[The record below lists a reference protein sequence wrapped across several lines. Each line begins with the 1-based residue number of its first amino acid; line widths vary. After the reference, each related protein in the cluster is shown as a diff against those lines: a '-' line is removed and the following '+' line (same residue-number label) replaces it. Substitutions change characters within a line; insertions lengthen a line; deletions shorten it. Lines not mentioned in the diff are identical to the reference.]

1 MQTSPSSAKSE
12 VAIVGGGC
20 FWCIEPVFDELKG
33 VESVESGYCGGK
45 VENPSYKQICTG
57 STGHAEV
64 IRVTFDPSVLT
75 FRDLLGVFFAMH
87 DPTTL
92 NRQGHDVG
100 TQYRSVVFCQSAQQK
115 AEATRLI
122 EELNKAGLW
131 ANPIVTEIADAQP
144 FYLAEDYHQE
154 YFRHNP
160 NQPYCQA
167 VVAPKLAKFRQ
178 KYLERL
184 KK

>member
-1 MQTSPSSAKSE
+1 MSNE
-12 VAIVGGGC
+12 VAIIGGGC
-20 FWCIEPVFDELKG
+20 FWCIEPLFDELKG
-33 VESVESGYCGGK
+33 VISVESGYSGGQIAD
-45 VENPSYKQICTG
+45 PTYKQICTG

-64 IRVTFDPSVLT
+64 IRVTFDPAELS

-92 NRQGHDVG
+92 NRQGYDAG
-100 TQYRSVVFCQSAQQK
+100 TQYRSVIFCQSPEQK
-115 AEATRLI
+115 VEAEKLI
-122 EELNKAGLW
+122 KELDAAGLW
-131 ANPIVTEIADAQP
+131 PNPIVTEIANAQP
-144 FYLAEDYHQE
+144 FYLAEAYHQE
-154 YFRHNP
+154 YFRYNP

>member
-1 MQTSPSSAKSE
+1 MSNE
-12 VAIVGGGC
+12 VAIIGGGC
-20 FWCIEPVFDELKG
+20 FWCIEPIFDELKG
-33 VESVESGYCGGK
+33 VVSVESGYCGGQIAD
-45 VENPSYKQICTG
+45 PTYKQICTG

-64 IRVTFDPSVLT
+64 IRVTFDPAELT

-92 NRQGHDVG
+92 NRQGHDAG
-100 TQYRSVVFCQSAQQK
+100 TQYRSVIFCQSPQQK
-115 AEATRLI
+115 IDAEKLI
-122 EELNKAGLW
+122 KELDAADLW
-131 ANPIVTEIADAQP
+131 PDPIVTEIADAQP
-144 FYLAEDYHQE
+144 FFLAEDYHQE
-154 YFRHNP
+154 YFRYNP

>member
-1 MQTSPSSAKSE
+1 MSNE
-12 VAIVGGGC
+12 VAIIGGGC
-20 FWCIEPVFDELKG
+20 FWCIEPLFDELKG
-33 VESVESGYCGGK
+33 VESVESGYCGGHIP
-45 VENPSYKQICTG
+45 NPTYKQICTG

-64 IRVTFDPSVLT
+64 IRVTFDPAELS

-92 NRQGHDVG
+92 NRQGHDAG
-100 TQYRSVVFCQSAQQK
+100 TQYRSVIFCQSEQQK
-115 AEATRLI
+115 IEAEKLI
-122 EELNKAGLW
+122 KELDGAGLW
-131 ANPIVTEIADAQP
+131 TNPIVTEIADAQP

-154 YFRHNP
+154 YFRYNP

-167 VVAPKLAKFRQ
+167 VVAPKVAKFRQ

>member
-1 MQTSPSSAKSE
+1 MSNE
-12 VAIVGGGC
+12 VAIIGGGC
-20 FWCIEPVFDELKG
+20 FWCIEPIFDELKG
-33 VESVESGYCGGK
+33 VVSVESGYCGGQIP
-45 VENPSYKQICTG
+45 NPTYKQICTG

-64 IRVTFDPSVLT
+64 IRVTFDSAELS
-75 FRDLLGVFFAMH
+75 FRDVLGVFFAMH

-92 NRQGHDVG
+92 NRQGHDAG
-100 TQYRSVVFCQSAQQK
+100 TQYRSVIFCQSPQQK
-115 AEATRLI
+115 IEAEKLI
-122 EELNKAGLW
+122 KELDGEGLW
-131 ANPIVTEIADAQP
+131 PNPIVTEIADAP
-144 FYLAEDYHQE
+144 LFYLAEDYHQE
-154 YFRHNP
+154 YFRYNP

>member
-1 MQTSPSSAKSE
+1 MQTPNSPNLE
-12 VAIVGGGC
+12 VAIIGGGC
-20 FWCIEPVFDELKG
+20 FWCIESIFDELKG
-33 VESVESGYCGGK
+33 VESVESGYCGGQI
-45 VENPSYKQICTG
+45 ENPTYKQICTG

-64 IRVTFDPSVLT
+64 IRVTFDPTALS

-92 NRQGHDVG
+92 NRQGHDAG
-100 TQYRSVVFCQSAQQK
+100 TQYRSVIFCQSPTQR
-115 AEATRLI
+115 AEAEKLI
-122 EELNKAGLW
+122 KELDAAGLW
-131 ANPIVTEIADAQP
+131 PNPIVTEIADAQP

-154 YFRHNP
+154 YFRYNP

-167 VVAPKLAKFRQ
+167 VVAPKVAKFRQ